1 MYGSLNKTKLIKND
15 LKGIAKL
22 MYQDL
27 SVDTREP
34 NKEKFRFYY

>member
-22 MYQDL
+22 KYQDV
-27 SVDTREP
+27 SVILGIKRT
-34 NKEKFRFYY
+34 